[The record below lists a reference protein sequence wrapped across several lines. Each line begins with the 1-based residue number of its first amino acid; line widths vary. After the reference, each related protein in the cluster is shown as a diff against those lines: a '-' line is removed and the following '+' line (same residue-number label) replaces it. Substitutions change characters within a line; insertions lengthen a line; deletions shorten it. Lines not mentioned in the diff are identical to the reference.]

1 MGIHPLRFSMPSRLR
16 KWLMIYVVLL
26 LTISGL
32 FLITA
37 WTPDIFGGYTIY
49 WFTLHFDPLRAQLAF
64 LVVPVSILVIFCL
77 IFIMGIHS
85 NNRMWIAS
93 VMLATSLVA
102 CCARV
107 PGISMVTQHR
117 SQIKVADK
125 TYNAMW
131 EYSTWGGDDSFVQ
144 PVVKMYQC
152 DNYNFLCHAI
162 YTYSKAVV
170 EPEQLHANPWEIDL
184 IPDPA
189 AHTVTLQING
199 EAVYVHRPQ

>member
-1 MGIHPLRFSMPSRLR
+1 LQFLTPSDLR

-26 LTISGL
+26 LAISGL
-32 FLITA
+32 FLISA
-37 WTPDIFGGYTIY
+37 WIPDIFGGYTIY

-64 LVVPVSILVIFCL
+64 LVVPISILAIFGL
-77 IFIMGIHS
+77 MFIIGIHS
-85 NNRMWIAS
+85 NNLWIGS
-93 VMLATSLVA
+93 VILVTSLVA

-117 SQIKVADK
+117 SQVKMADK

-131 EYSTWGGDDSFVQ
+131 KYSTWGGDDYFVQ

-170 EPEQLHANPWEIDL
+170 EPEKLQSNPWKIDL

-189 AHTVTLQING
+189 AHTVTLQINS
-199 EAVYVHRPQ
+199 EAVYVHPVK